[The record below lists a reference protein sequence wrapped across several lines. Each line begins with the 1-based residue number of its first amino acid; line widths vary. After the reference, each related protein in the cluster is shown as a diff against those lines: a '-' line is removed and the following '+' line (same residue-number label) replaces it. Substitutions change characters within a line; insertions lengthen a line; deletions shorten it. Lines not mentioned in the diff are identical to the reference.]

1 MSEVGDVIKAVG
13 ASGVLASLGPW
24 GIILSAAAQF
34 GTDFVTGIFENAK
47 NDVDP
52 TPEEWEKLKAKISTP
67 FKEL

>member
-47 NDVDP
+47 NGVDP
-52 TPEEWEKLKAKISTP
+52 TLEEWAKLTEKIKIP
-67 FKEL
+67 FRDL